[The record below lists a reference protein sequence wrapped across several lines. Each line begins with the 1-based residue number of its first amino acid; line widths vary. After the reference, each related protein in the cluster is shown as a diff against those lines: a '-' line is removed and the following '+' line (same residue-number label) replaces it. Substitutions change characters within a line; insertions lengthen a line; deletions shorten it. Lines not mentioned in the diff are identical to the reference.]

1 MTDDDI
7 IEWFEELAAVRE
19 HDHRIPRRNAESIA
33 LRIISEKYGQDAAKV
48 AHRHAEARRAKGEDE

>member
-7 IEWFEELAAVRE
+7 IEAFEHSAALIE
-19 HDHRIPRRNAESIA
+19 YDGWLPSRNAESMA
-33 LRIISEKYGQDAAKV
+33 LRIISKTYGQGAAKV